1 MGQVERDGTAPR
13 SRAGQ
18 QPGLLRRA
26 AGDVAGRV
34 TGVVVD
40 TVEPDVILAH
50 VDVNRLLDRLDLDRV
65 IDRIDVQRLVDRIK
79 VESLLARIDLDQLIA
94 RVDLNQA
101 LQHVDLNELL
111 DRVDPN
117 LVFDRVDVGRLLD
130 RVDLNRLIDRVDP
143 DRLLDRVDLD
153 RLLAQVDLDRA
164 LSTVDVKALTARS
177 GIPEVVAESTSR
189 MAGSALDVARRQV
202 AGLDLLIDR
211 GLRRRPATITPGP
224 QRLLSATSEEGRYS
238 VTGYYAGPL
247 SRAVGAVLDAIIVF
261 ATFTLGFAAVNL
273 LSTVVL
279 GIPLDQNRTG
289 IVATVAFAVWWFSY
303 SFACLAVSGRTVG
316 KGLIGIRVVAAD
328 GQSVAVRGAFVRT
341 LTFPLSA
348 LFLGL
353 GFVPLVV
360 RRDHRALHDLLAGT
374 CVVSD
379 WGDRPALLSGPL
391 TAFLRRASP
400 DTAPLG

>member
-1 MGQVERDGTAPR
+1 
-13 SRAGQ
+13 
-18 QPGLLRRA
+18 
-26 AGDVAGRV
+26 VAGRV

-40 TVEPDVILAH
+40 TVEPDVILNH
-50 VDVNRLLDRLDLDRV
+50 VDVNRLLDRVDLDRV
-65 IDRIDVQRLVDRIK
+65 MDRIDLQRVVDRIK
-79 VESLLARIDLDQLIA
+79 VESLLARIDLDHLIG

-101 LQHVDLNELL
+101 IQHVDLNELL
-111 DRVDPN
+111 GRVDLN

-130 RVDLNRLIDRVDP
+130 RVDLNP
-143 DRLLDRVDLD
+143 LLDRVDLD
-153 RLLAQVDLDRA
+153 RVLARVDLDRA

-177 GIPEVVAESTSR
+177 GIPEIVAQSTSR

-211 GLRRRPATITPGP
+211 GLRRRPATIMPGP
-224 QRLLSATSEEGRYS
+224 RRLLSATSEEGRYS

-279 GIPLDQNRTG
+279 GISLDQERTG

-303 SFACLAVSGRTVG
+303 SFVCLAVSGRTVG

-328 GQSVAVRGAFVRT
+328 GQSVAVRRAFVRT
-341 LTFPLSA
+341 LTFPLSV

-360 RRDHRALHDLLAGT
+360 RRDHRALHDLLATT

-379 WGDRPALLSGPL
+379 WGDRPAQLSGPL

>member
-1 MGQVERDGTAPR
+1 MWDKSRGSNGSQVASRAAAGPAEAGGGRCGGQGHWRRRRHRRTGRDLGSRRREPTARPPR
-13 SRAGQ
+13 SRSGDGPDRCA
-18 QPGLLRRA
+18 A
-26 AGDVAGRV
+26 AGRSHRV
-34 TGVVVD
+34 
-40 TVEPDVILAH
+40 
-50 VDVNRLLDRLDLDRV
+50 
-65 IDRIDVQRLVDRIK
+65 
-79 VESLLARIDLDQLIA
+79 LLARIDLDQLIA

-101 LQHVDLNELL
+101 LGHVDLNELL

-130 RVDLNRLIDRVDP
+130 QVDLNRLIDRVDP

-211 GLRRRPATITPGP
+211 GLRRRPATIKPGP
-224 QRLLSATSEEGRYS
+224 QRLLGATSEEGRYS

-273 LSTVVL
+273 LSSYSASPS
-279 GIPLDQNRTG
+279 IRT
-289 IVATVAFAVWWFSY
+289 ALASWRPSPSPWWFSY
-303 SFACLAVSGRTVG
+303 SFVCLAVSGRTVG

-328 GQSVAVRGAFVRT
+328 GQSVTVRGAFVRT
-341 LTFPLSA
+341 LPS
-348 LFLGL
+348 
-353 GFVPLVV
+353 
-360 RRDHRALHDLLAGT
+360 R
-374 CVVSD
+374 
-379 WGDRPALLSGPL
+379 
-391 TAFLRRASP
+391 
-400 DTAPLG
+400 

>member
-13 SRAGQ
+13 SRLGQ
-18 QPGLLRRA
+18 RSGLLRRA

-40 TVEPDVILAH
+40 TVEPDVILNH
-50 VDVNRLLDRLDLDRV
+50 VDVNRLLDRVDLDRV
-65 IDRIDVQRLVDRIK
+65 MDRIDLQRVVDRIK
-79 VESLLARIDLDQLIA
+79 VESLLARIDLDHLIG

-101 LQHVDLNELL
+101 IQHVDLNELL
-111 DRVDPN
+111 GRVDLN

-130 RVDLNRLIDRVDP
+130 RVDLNP
-143 DRLLDRVDLD
+143 LLDRVDLD
-153 RLLAQVDLDRA
+153 RVLARVDLDRA

-177 GIPEVVAESTSR
+177 GIPEIVAQSTSR

-211 GLRRRPATITPGP
+211 GLRRRPATIMPGP
-224 QRLLSATSEEGRYS
+224 RRLLSATSEEGRYS

-279 GIPLDQNRTG
+279 GISLDQERTG

-303 SFACLAVSGRTVG
+303 SFVCLAVSGRTVG

-328 GQSVAVRGAFVRT
+328 GQSVTVRRAFVRT
-341 LTFPLSA
+341 LTFPLSV

-360 RRDHRALHDLLAGT
+360 RRDHRALHDLLART

-379 WGDRPALLSGPL
+379 WGDRPAQLSGPL